1 MWRCGI
7 QYLFNSVSSCRPLF
21 ELWHLKSTVQDTH
34 MNPYIFEEQYN
45 TFHSK
50 GYAHAPGGGGIV
62 GKVDAQDNDD
72 LVKR

>member
-1 MWRCGI
+1 
-7 QYLFNSVSSCRPLF
+7 
-21 ELWHLKSTVQDTH
+21 